1 MPGLPSR
8 YRAIALP
15 GIGAEVE
22 AIVIETGPAPA
33 RLVVREIPDPA
44 PGPDDLIVAVR
55 ASALNQADLRRA
67 PTHFA
72 GSDNGEGPAVGGL
85 EMAGVVAA
93 AGRNVRDFGVGDR
106 VMAMAGGAWAQRV
119 KVHQSLALPVPAGLS
134 WAQAA
139 ATPISFVT
147 AHDALASAARLARGE
162 SVLVRGASSAAGLAT
177 IQVARVLRS
186 GPVYGTTNSAAK
198 IPVLERLGCHGIVS
212 GDDGVAGVIRQLTNA
227 TGVEIVIDIVGAGTV
242 QDNIDAAAVAGRIVC
257 LGRLGGPEG
266 RFNLDE
272 FSRKRI
278 HMIGV
283 TFRTRTFE
291 ERVAAVTRFRQEML
305 GSLSSGEL
313 QPVIDRSFSFREIEE
328 AQRYMREMRN
338 FGKVIIEMGPS

>member
-1 MPGLPSR
+1 M
-8 YRAIALP
+8 
-15 GIGAEVE
+15 E
-22 AIVIETGPAPA
+22 AIIIESDPAPA

-44 PGPDDLIVAVR
+44 PGPDDLIVVVH

-72 GSDNGEGPAVGGL
+72 GSDNREGPTVGGL

-93 AGRNVRDFGVGDR
+93 AGPNVRDFAVGDR
-106 VMAMAGGAWAQRV
+106 VMAMTGGAWAQKVR
-119 KVHQSLALPVPAGLS
+119 VHQSLALPVPAGFS

-147 AHDALASAARLARGE
+147 AHDALVSAARLARGE
-162 SVLVRGASSAAGLAT
+162 SVLVRGASSAAGLAA
-177 IQVARVLRS
+177 IQVARVLGS
-186 GPVYGTTNSAAK
+186 GPIYGTTNSAAK
-198 IPVLERLGCHGIVS
+198 IPVLERLGCRGILS
-212 GDDGVAGVIRQLTNA
+212 GGAGVAGVIRELTNA
-227 TGVEIVIDIVGAGTV
+227 AGVEIVIDIVGAGTV

-257 LGRLGGPEG
+257 LGRLAGPEG
-266 RFNLDE
+266 RFSLDE

-291 ERVAAVTRFRQEML
+291 ERVAAVARFREEML
-305 GSLSSGEL
+305 GRLSSGEM

-328 AQRYMREMRN
+328 AQRYMREMHN
-338 FGKVIIEMGPS
+338 FGKVIIEM

>member
-1 MPGLPSR
+1 VD
-8 YRAIALP
+8 
-15 GIGAEVE
+15 VE
-22 AIVIETGPAPA
+22 AVIIESGQPPA
-33 RLVVREIPDPA
+33 RLAVREIPDPV
-44 PGPDDLIVAVR
+44 PGPGDLIVAVR

-72 GSDNGEGPAVGGL
+72 GSEKQEGPTVGGL
-85 EMAGVVAA
+85 EMAGVVTA
-93 AGRNVRDFGVGDR
+93 AGSDVRDFAVGDR
-106 VMAMAGGAWAQRV
+106 VMAMTGGAWAQLA
-119 KVHQSLALPVPAGLS
+119 KVHQSLAMPVPAGLS

-147 AHDALASAARLARGE
+147 AHDALASAARLAPGE

-177 IQVARVLRS
+177 IQVARVLGS

-198 IPVLERLGCHGIVS
+198 IPVLERLGCRGILS
-212 GDDGVAGVIRQLTNA
+212 GKDGVAGVIRQLTGA
-227 TGVEIVIDIVGAGTV
+227 AGVEVVIDIVGAGSV
-242 QDNIDAAAVAGRIVC
+242 QDNIDAAAVKGRIVC
-257 LGRLGGPEG
+257 LGRLAGTEG

-291 ERVAAVTRFRQEML
+291 ERAVAVTRFREEML

-328 AQRYMREMRN
+328 AQRYMREKRN
-338 FGKVIIEMGPS
+338 FGKVIVEIESS